1 MQDNILGKFAKL
13 AIKIIKKG
21 ILRALYYLHCLRRV
35 YQKTQPGKQL
45 PVFLVIL
52 LFTFF
57 SFQQIK
63 NYTQIISLSS
73 PSENNNQKIHFQ
85 AIQKEEKK
93 DDFQMAGLVR
103 EKEEPNLKIAFAL
116 NDTAFVAGNSVI
128 EGEIVPTRTEIETYI
143 VQPND
148 NPWNIAERYNLN
160 VDTVLWAN
168 DLTYW
173 RSIIKPGDEL
183 IILPVDGIL
192 HKVKNNEKLSQ
203 IAKKY
208 KAQIE
213 EIIEVNEIKDPNS
226 LTVGE
231 KLIIPNGSPLPVA
244 APAPAQ
250 VIIQPTTPKTPAPVP
265 VLSAEKSNCSY
276 SDWRNKF
283 CASDCHRYYKHPGQ
297 CTDWA
302 AYKWATELGQCVPP
316 TWGHARTWLQNARN
330 NGYQTGLTLRPGD
343 EGSIVV
349 LKCNNWY
356 GHVAY
361 IESFDENYIY
371 ISEMNGP
378 SNPSWTQKPATR
390 TLRRTT
396 AWQNT
401 SQGGWQILGYIY
413 PRK

>member
-13 AIKIIKKG
+13 VVKVTQKG
-21 ILRALYYLHCLRRV
+21 ILRALYCLHCLRRF

-63 NYTQIISLSS
+63 SYTETISLL
-73 PSENNNQKIHFQ
+73 PQSENNNQKIHFQ
-85 AIQKEEKK
+85 TIEKEEKK
-93 DDFQMAGLVR
+93 DDFQIASLIR
-103 EKEEPNLKIAFAL
+103 EEEPNLKIAFAL
-116 NDTAFVAGNSVI
+116 NDTAFVAGNNVI
-128 EGEIVPTRTEIETYI
+128 EGEIVPTRTEVETYI

-148 NPWNIAERYNLN
+148 NPWDIAERYGLN
-160 VDTVLWAN
+160 VYTVLWAN
-168 DLTYW
+168 NLTYW
-173 RSIIKPGDEL
+173 RSNIKPGDEL
-183 IILPVDGIL
+183 IILPIDGIL
-192 HKVKNNEKLSQ
+192 HKIKNNEKLSQ

-213 EIIEVNEIKDPNS
+213 EIVEINKIKDPHS
-226 LTVGE
+226 LTVGQE
-231 KLIIPNGSPLPVA
+231 IIIPNGSPLPVA
-244 APAPAQ
+244 PAPAPAPKP
-250 VIIQPTTPKTPAPVP
+250 VTPKTITPAPLLVTET
-265 VLSAEKSNCSY
+265 SDCNY
-276 SDWRNKF
+276 SDWRNKS
-283 CASDCHRYYKHPGQ
+283 CAPNCHRYYWQPGQ
-297 CTDWA
+297 CTDWV

-316 TWGHARTWLQNARN
+316 TWGNARTWLQNARN
-330 NGYQTGLTLRPGD
+330 SGYQTGLTLRPGD

-378 SNPSWTQKPATR
+378 SNPSWTQKPAPR